1 MTGFSSIDYLEWIA
15 GRPERATHDLAS
27 SDLRPD
33 GPSAGVVPPSLD
45 GLPDPEGVTLEGQ
58 LADVYDCSTGNVQ
71 VTAGASHA
79 NALVAA
85 TFAEGRVLVESPGYE
100 PLVACPEA
108 FGARVERFD
117 RPDGNLDP
125 TLVGEALDDAN
136 DADDGNDVSAVVVTN
151 RHNPT
156 GKLADRETLAAVA
169 DRVAAHDA
177 LLVVDEVYASY
188 DPEADDGPFGGPTA
202 AGLPNTLAIGSLTKF
217 LGLGDLRIGWVVG
230 PTDRIERLATAAWYF
245 PVVAGPSRALA
256 RRALANRDAL
266 ADHARDLCARNH
278 DLLAEAVAASFDGE
292 VPDGSPYALVGHP
305 DHDGDELA
313 ARAAEEG
320 VLVVPGRFFE
330 RPDAVRVSLGG
341 HPDEMREALAAFAAS
356 VE

>member
-1 MTGFSSIDYLEWIA
+1 MEWIS

-27 SDLRPD
+27 SDLRPE
-33 GPSAGVVPPSLD
+33 GPCSGVVPEPLAD
-45 GLPDPEGVTLEGQ
+45 LPDPEDVTLETQ
-58 LADVYDCSTGNVQ
+58 LADIYDCATGNVR

-108 FGARVERFD
+108 FGAHVERFE
-117 RPDGNLDP
+117 RPDGHLDP
-125 TLVGEALDDAN
+125 ALLAEALTDDTAM
-136 DADDGNDVSAVVVTN
+136 VVVTN

-156 GKLADRETLAAVA
+156 GELADRETLRACAEHA
-169 DRVAAHDA
+169 AAHDA
-177 LLVVDEVYASY
+177 LLVVDEVYAAY
-188 DPEADDGPFGGPTA
+188 DPEAGEGPFGGPTA
-202 AGLPNTLAIGSLTKF
+202 ASLPNTLAIGSLTKF

-230 PTDRIERLATAAWYF
+230 PGESVAALDTAAWYF

-256 RRALANRDAL
+256 RRALANRETI
-266 ADHARDLCARNH
+266 ADRSRELCARNH
-278 DLLAEAVAASFDGE
+278 DLLATCVADSFAGE
-292 VPDGSPYALVGHP
+292 VPDGSPYALVSHP
-305 DHDGDELA
+305 AYTGDELA
-313 ARAAEEG
+313 ARAAEEE

-341 HPDEMREALAAFAAS
+341 HPEAMDAALAAFSGA
-356 VE
+356 VERTN